1 MSEMKLIMESWR
13 YHQNEV
19 EVEDLIIEI
28 NQLSKEIIDYTSLLT
43 EQQLLSEEF
52 LRKAAAWLGKKWK
65 QMSGLFDQ
73 LYQKSKTL
81 FDKMGS
87 IRKKTG
93 DAYIGSMATIYLAL
107 QKLLPKAPRSRFQQ
121 VLSAYS
127 ETIYKLC
134 EVELGEAW
142 QDRIKKA
149 VEEALHEKL
158 PDLKA
163 QVPQDKEEQKAF
175 LKQNAGSFAQII
187 REAVLNHPEL
197 KDAKSMIEKAASP
210 EELEKAFA
218 DRLNRDGLNLEMVK
232 GFAIGSSFM
241 FTFGVIDNVGLFVG
255 MAAVEDFLLEAGFD
269 SMIAAGFGN
278 TLSDALGVVLGGAV
292 YLLLKKILDVKGEGT
307 ISQQFVGV
315 VAGCL
320 VPVAVKMTWM
330 WLVANGY
337 LPAD

>member
-1 MSEMKLIMESWR
+1 
-13 YHQNEV
+13 
-19 EVEDLIIEI
+19 
-28 NQLSKEIIDYTSLLT
+28 
-43 EQQLLSEEF
+43 
-52 LRKAAAWLGKKWK
+52 
-65 QMSGLFDQ
+65 
-73 LYQKSKTL
+73 
-81 FDKMGS
+81 
-87 IRKKTG
+87 
-93 DAYIGSMATIYLAL
+93 MATIYLAL

-127 ETIYKLC
+127 ETMYILC
-134 EVELGEAW
+134 EKELGEDW

-149 VEEALHEKL
+149 VEEVLHEKL

-218 DRLNRDGLNLEMVK
+218 DRLNRHGLNLEMVK